1 MDWQSLLFQLL
12 VKMGYAAAVA
22 SALGRAREFKKLL
35 FAEHRSRRN
44 NILFTLFTSIPFALG
59 VYIRCRAKYLQA
71 ADMGVD
77 MGFEASILIGVMGGR
92 VAGTLGGA
100 IVALP
105 AFFHGEYLT
114 LPVNVVA
121 GMLAGSLRHFCRN
134 EEEIWTFSPFFDMSI
149 YRWLKRNLRHPRI
162 DWQTAFFLIIVALE
176 AARMELQIAAPKKLF
191 ALGPSDL
198 PAPMPLALLLVLA
211 WVIATVS
218 LPIKIWNLAR
228 IEMKLEDQERLLLES
243 RLDALQSQINP
254 HFLFNTLNT
263 IQSLVRF
270 DPDRARDLIV
280 KLSKI
285 LRRLLGKHDEFV
297 QLREEIEFVD
307 DYLDIEVVRFGRD
320 KLRVYKHLN
329 PDTLD
334 VVIPAMLL
342 QPLVENSIKHG
353 LAPKVDGGSITVR
366 SRLQEGKLVIQVEDD
381 GVGMSSP
388 PAVAAQHGG
397 SGRGIGMVNV
407 AERLH
412 VLFGDDGK
420 MTVRSRDGLGTL
432 VVLEL
437 PILQHD
443 ESASPAI
450 YAARS
455 STRS

>member
-1 MDWQSLLFQLL
+1 
-12 VKMGYAAAVA
+12 MGYAAAVA

-92 VAGTLGGA
+92 AAGTLGGA

-105 AFFHGEYLT
+105 AMFHGEYLT

-121 GMLAGSLRHFCRN
+121 GLLAGSLRHFCRN
-134 EEEIWTFSPFFDMSI
+134 EEEIWTFSPFIDLSV
-149 YRWLKRNLRHPRI
+149 YRWIRRNLRHPRI
-162 DWQTAFFLIIVALE
+162 DWQTAFFLMIIALQ
-176 AARMELQIAAPKKLF
+176 AARLELAYAAPKWLW
-191 ALGPSDL
+191 ALYITTPVGL
-198 PAPMPLALLLVLA
+198 LAVF
-211 WVIATVS
+211 ATVVATIAI
-218 LPIKIWNLAR
+218 PIKIWNLTR
-228 IEMKLEDQERLLLES
+228 IEMKLEDQERLLLEA

-254 HFLFNTLNT
+254 HFLFNTLNSVS
-263 IQSLVRF
+263 SLVRF
-270 DPDRARDLIV
+270 DPDRARELIV

-320 KLRVYKHLN
+320 KLRIYKHLD
-329 PDTLD
+329 PETLD
-334 VVIPAMLL
+334 IVIPAILL

-353 LAPKVDGGSITVR
+353 LAPKVDGGSITLR
-366 SRLQEGKLVIQVEDD
+366 SRLQEGKLIIQVEDD
-381 GVGMSSP
+381 GVGMSTP
-388 PAVAAQHGG
+388 PAVAAQQMA
-397 SGRGIGMVNV
+397 SGRGIGMLNV
-407 AERLH
+407 AERLQ
-412 VLFGDDGK
+412 VLFGDEGK
-420 MTVRSRDGLGTL
+420 MTVRSRDGQGTL

-437 PILQHD
+437 PVLSTD
-443 ESASPAI
+443 LPSDGPATI

>member
-1 MDWQSLLFQLL
+1 
-12 VKMGYAAAVA
+12 MGYAAAVA

-35 FAEHRSRRN
+35 FAERRSRRD
-44 NILFTLFTSIPFALG
+44 NILFTIFTSIPFALG
-59 VYIRCRAKYLQA
+59 VYIRCRARYLQA

-92 VAGTLGGA
+92 AAGALGGA

-105 AFFHGEYLT
+105 AVLHGEYLT
-114 LPVNVVA
+114 LPVNLAA
-121 GMLAGSLRHFCRN
+121 GLLAGSLRHFCRN
-134 EEEIWTFSPFFDMSI
+134 EEEIWTFSPFLDMSI
-149 YRWLKRNLRHPRI
+149 YRWVRRNLRHPRI
-162 DWQTAFFLIIVALE
+162 DWQTAFFLIIVALQ
-176 AARMELQIAAPKKLF
+176 AARLELQIAAPRKLF
-191 ALGPSDL
+191 ALGPSNL
-198 PAPMPLALLLVLA
+198 PEPIPLALMVVLA
-211 WVIATVS
+211 AVIATIS
-218 LPIKIWNLAR
+218 IPIKIWNLAR

-270 DPDRARDLIV
+270 DPDRARELIV

-297 QLREEIEFVD
+297 LLREEIEFVE
-307 DYLDIEVVRFGRD
+307 DYLDIEVMRFGRD

-353 LAPKVDGGSITVR
+353 LAPKVDGGSITIR
-366 SRLQEGKLVIQVEDD
+366 SRLQEGAVVIQVEDD
-381 GVGMSSP
+381 GVGMSAP
-388 PAVAAQHGG
+388 PAVAAQTGG

-412 VLFGDDGK
+412 VLFGDEGK
-420 MTVRSRDGLGTL
+420 ITVRSRDGQGTL
-432 VVLEL
+432 VMLEL
-437 PILQHD
+437 PILHHQ
-443 ESASPAI
+443 ESDAATI
-450 YAARS
+450 YATRS